1 MAYADGVLLRQ
12 SSGILM
18 EWNEDKG
25 AILTTAELFSSKSPN
40 VDVWLGGQEYARD
53 AEVSFS
59 K

>member
-1 MAYADGVLLRQ
+1 
-12 SSGILM
+12 M

-25 AILTTAELFSSKSPN
+25 TILTTAELFSSKSPN